1 MSTRREHDT
10 VLTVQ
15 FKFLSPVWHFEKRFF
30 RVFGEGS
37 YVMSGCF
44 HTPPGEFCGAHLS
57 SYDSRMT
64 PSYVHSILLDSARM
78 NKHARHRRDLQT
90 QGFSKPWVVPV
101 QLEVYGG
108 REAVKT
114 RQSNQTKV
122 NTCEPVTID
131 RSKASK
137 RCWLRSIH

>member
-1 MSTRREHDT
+1 M
-10 VLTVQ
+10 
-15 FKFLSPVWHFEKRFF
+15 
-30 RVFGEGS
+30 
-37 YVMSGCF
+37 
-44 HTPPGEFCGAHLS
+44 S

-108 REAVKT
+108 REAVKPLRRKST
-114 RQSNQTKV
+114 R
-122 NTCEPVTID
+122 
-131 RSKASK
+131 AS
-137 RCWLRSIH
+137 R